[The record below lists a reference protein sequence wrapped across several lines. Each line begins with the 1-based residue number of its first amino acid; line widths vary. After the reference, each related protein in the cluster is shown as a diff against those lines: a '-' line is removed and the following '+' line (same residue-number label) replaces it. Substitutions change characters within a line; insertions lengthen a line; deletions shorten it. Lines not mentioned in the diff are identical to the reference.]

1 MSKKTPEIVLTGGP
15 CAGKTTGLNYIS
27 EKLRDRGF
35 RVFLVPE
42 AATMII
48 NPGVPDIS
56 DIAKNHPEK
65 YFKVEES
72 MLLLQRA
79 LRAEFNRLAGIF
91 ESEKRV
97 IIFDRAEMD
106 VKAYMPDF
114 LFEAMLRDLKLD
126 LYDVRDSYDGVIHL
140 VTAANGAE
148 KFYTLGNNKA
158 RRETL
163 EEAGAADER
172 TKNVWIGHSH
182 LKIINNSAA
191 GFEAKMK
198 RALQSASRILGI
210 PVPIEI
216 ERKFLLGILPDFNI
230 LELQNVQKIC
240 IEQMY
245 LISSSNEQIRIR
257 KRSQGDSA
265 TYYKTVKSKISPA
278 VRYETEETI
287 SAKEYIKLRELMIP
301 GSKIIRKYRYCFVY
315 KDQYFEMDAIIEPVR
330 QIPLY
335 LLEIELT
342 EENDKVEIPPFLDV
356 KKEVT
361 ADERYSNYALALGQ
375 I

>member
-1 MSKKTPEIVLTGGP
+1 MSKKVPEIVLTGGP

-56 DIAKNHPEK
+56 VIAGNEFEK
-65 YFKVEES
+65 YFKIEES

-79 LRAEFNRLAGIF
+79 LRKEFNRLAGIF
-91 ESEKRV
+91 ENEKRV
-97 IIFDRAEMD
+97 IVFDRGEMD
-106 VKAYMPDF
+106 VKAYIPDSF
-114 LFEAMLRDLKLD
+114 FEAMLRDLKLD

-140 VTAANGAE
+140 VTAASGAE
-148 KFYTLGNNKA
+148 QFYTLENNKA
-158 RRETL
+158 RRETF
-163 EEAGAADER
+163 EEAKNADER
-172 TKNVWIGHSH
+172 TKNAWIGHSH

-191 GFEAKMK
+191 DFEAKMK
-198 RALQSASRILGI
+198 RTLQAASRILGI

-216 ERKFLLGILPDFNI
+216 ERKFLLGILPDFSI
-230 LELQNVQKIC
+230 LELRNAQKIY

-245 LISSSNEQIRIR
+245 LTSLGSEQVRIR
-257 KRSQGDSA
+257 KRSQEGSD

-287 SAKEYIKLRELMIP
+287 SAKEYLKLRELIIP

-315 KDQYFEMDAIIEPVR
+315 KDQYFEMDAIIEPVQR
-330 QIPLY
+330 FPLC

-361 ADERYSNYALALGQ
+361 DDDRYSNYALAME
-375 I
+375 

>member
-315 KDQYFEMDAIIEPVR
+315 KDQYFEMDASIEPVR

-342 EENDKVEIPPFLDV
+342 EENDKLEIPPFLDV

>member
-1 MSKKTPEIVLTGGP
+1 MSKKVPEIVLTGGP

-42 AATMII
+42 AATMTI

-56 DIAKNHPEK
+56 SIATREPEK
-65 YFKVEES
+65 YFQIEKC

-79 LRAEFNRLAGIF
+79 LRKERNRLAGIF
-91 ESEKRV
+91 ENEKRV

-114 LFEAMLRDLKLD
+114 LFEAMLRDLRLD

-148 KFYTLGNNKA
+148 QFYTLENNKA

-163 EEAGAADER
+163 EEAKAADEL
-172 TKNVWIGHSH
+172 TKNAWIGHSH

-198 RALQSASRILGI
+198 RTLQAASRILGI

-230 LELQNVQKIC
+230 SELRNVQKIY

-245 LISSSNEQIRIR
+245 LISSSDEQIRIR
-257 KRSQGDSA
+257 KRSQGDST

-287 SAKEYIKLRELMIP
+287 SAKEYIKLRELTIP
-301 GSKIIRKYRYCFVY
+301 GSKIIKKYRHCFVY
-315 KDQYFEMDAIIEPVR
+315 KDQYFEMDAIIEPAR
-330 QIPLY
+330 QFPLC

-361 ADERYSNYALALGQ
+361 DDERYSNYALATG
-375 I
+375 

>member
-1 MSKKTPEIVLTGGP
+1 MSKKVPEIVLTGGP

-27 EKLRDRGF
+27 EKLKDRGF

-56 DIAKNHPEK
+56 AIAAKEPEK
-65 YFKVEES
+65 YFKIEES
-72 MLLLQRA
+72 MFLLQRA
-79 LRAEFNRLAGIF
+79 LRKEFNRLAEIF
-91 ESEKRV
+91 ENEKRV

-106 VKAYMPDF
+106 VKSYIPEPR
-114 LFEAMLRDLKLD
+114 FEAMLRDLKLD
-126 LYDVRDSYDGVIHL
+126 LRDVRDSYDGVIHL
-140 VTAANGAE
+140 VTAASGAE
-148 KFYTLGNNKA
+148 QFYTLENNKA
-158 RRETL
+158 RRETFK
-163 EEAGAADER
+163 EAIAADER
-172 TKNVWIGHSH
+172 TKNAWIGHPH

-191 GFEAKMK
+191 DFEAKMK
-198 RALQSASRILGI
+198 RTLQAASRILGI

-216 ERKFLLGILPDFNI
+216 ERKFLLGILPDFSI
-230 LELQNVQKIC
+230 SELRNAQKIY

-245 LISSSNEQIRIR
+245 LTFSGNEQVRIR
-257 KRSQGDSA
+257 KRSQNGSDA
-265 TYYKTVKSKISPA
+265 YYRTVKSKISPA
-278 VRYETEETI
+278 VRYETEEAI
-287 SAKEYIKLRELMIP
+287 SAKEYLKLRELIIP

-315 KDQYFEMDAIIEPVR
+315 KDQYFEMDAIIEPVQR
-330 QIPLY
+330 FPLY

-361 ADERYSNYALALGQ
+361 ADERYSNYALAMK
-375 I
+375 